1 MARPCSV
8 LGPASIVSKR
18 NRIVDKKDKKR
29 LEVLRQKVEKTVKL
43 LADAQAQTDEP
54 DEVSKLRQQLSE
66 YQTEISQL
74 KQK

>member
-1 MARPCSV
+1 M
-8 LGPASIVSKR
+8 
-18 NRIVDKKDKKR
+18 DKKDKKR
-29 LEVLRQKVEKTVKL
+29 LEVLRQKVDKTMKL

-54 DEVSKLRQQLSE
+54 DEISKLRQQLLE